1 MANGDVVASKT
12 YKVSYKQLANL
23 VSDTSNSFS
32 IASAIITLVAA
43 ASGVNIAT
51 GAAVVVALIS
61 GSSRGKSKPW
71 SKSHG
76 KYRKNPATSGRK
88 CRNCISIC
96 DCKCWYILKVQKIEG
111 YI

>member
-1 MANGDVVASKT
+1 MQPMANGDVVASKT

-51 GAAVVVALIS
+51 GALLLLLEFK
-61 GSSRGKSKPW
+61 GQ
-71 SKSHG
+71 
-76 KYRKNPATSGRK
+76 
-88 CRNCISIC
+88 
-96 DCKCWYILKVQKIEG
+96 VQAME
-111 YI
+111 